1 MLLKGKH
8 EYLPLSDFTLL
19 LFQQALFY
27 TIAVIDLHC
36 KGLILLVNF
45 SFFFPVGDD
54 TSTLGMAEWV
64 HFVLYHIFYYNPSIS
79 TSSIANFCFLC

>member
-54 TSTLGMAEWV
+54 TSTLG
-64 HFVLYHIFYYNPSIS
+64 IG
-79 TSSIANFCFLC
+79 